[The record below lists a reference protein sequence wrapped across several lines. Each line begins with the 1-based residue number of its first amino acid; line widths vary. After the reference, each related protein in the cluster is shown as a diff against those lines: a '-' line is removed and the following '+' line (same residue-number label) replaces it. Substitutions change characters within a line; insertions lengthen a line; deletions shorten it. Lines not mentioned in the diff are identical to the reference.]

1 MINYGNSLLN
11 VRKSIN
17 GKDGNQSIKPPNQ
30 NPKEKVVISIGFYML
45 EERKQ

>member
-30 NPKEKVVISIGFYML
+30 NPKENVVISIGFYML
-45 EERKQ
+45 EEMKQ